1 MVCQFGLGFLF
12 KSCHLSYAF
21 YISILFHKEK
31 CSERKATE
39 MWINILRAKYDIMKI
54 SVAILKTG
62 MGN

>member
-1 MVCQFGLGFLF
+1 MSIYV
-12 KSCHLSYAF
+12 F

-39 MWINILRAKYDIMKI
+39 MWINILSAKYDIMKI